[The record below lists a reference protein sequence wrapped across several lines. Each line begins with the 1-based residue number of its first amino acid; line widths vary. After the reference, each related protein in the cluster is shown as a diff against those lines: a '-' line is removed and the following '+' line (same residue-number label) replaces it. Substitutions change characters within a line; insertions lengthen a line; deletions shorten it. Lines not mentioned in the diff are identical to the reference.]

1 MRRSLPRFAV
11 RMVCL
16 LVIAWLLA
24 SASMYLVQRQLIY
37 VPQGRGVATDLL
49 RLPSEAGE
57 QLVAVKDSAGAD
69 ALIYFGGNA
78 EDVSYTLGELAAQ
91 FPDYALYLP
100 HYRGYGGSAGE
111 PSEAALTV
119 DALALFDHVQ
129 QNHAG
134 VGVIGRSLGSGVAMQ
149 VAAVRPVAR
158 LALVTPF
165 ASMTSVAAYH
175 YPWLPVWL
183 LLKDRFDSAAV
194 AGKVLAPSL
203 VLLAGRDQVV
213 PPENSR
219 QLIAAFA
226 QPPLVHTFADAD
238 HNGIAVEPGYYT
250 ALKAFFA
257 DHRG

>member
-1 MRRSLPRFAV
+1 MRAWPRFTV
-11 RMVCL
+11 RMACL

-24 SASMYLVQRQLIY
+24 SALMYAVQRQLIY
-37 VPQGRGVATDLL
+37 MPQGRGVATALL
-49 RLPSEAGE
+49 RLPGETGE
-57 QLVAVKDSAGAD
+57 QLIAVQEKTGAD

-91 FPDYALYLP
+91 FPGYALYLP

-111 PSEAALTV
+111 PSEAALTA

-129 QNHAG
+129 QKHAR

-149 VAAVRPVAR
+149 VAAARPVAG

-175 YPWLPVWL
+175 YPWLPVSL

-194 AGKVLAPSL
+194 AGKVDAPSL

-213 PPENSR
+213 PPDSSR
-219 QLIAAFA
+219 QLIASFA
-226 QPPLVHTFADAD
+226 NPPYVHAFADAD
-238 HNGIAVEPGYYT
+238 HNDIALEPGYYP

-257 DHRG
+257 NHRG